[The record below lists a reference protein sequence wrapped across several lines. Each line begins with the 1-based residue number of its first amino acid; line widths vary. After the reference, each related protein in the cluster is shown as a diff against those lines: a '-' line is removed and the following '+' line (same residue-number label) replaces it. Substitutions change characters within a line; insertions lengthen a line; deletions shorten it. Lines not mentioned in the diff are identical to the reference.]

1 MKRRKGVSPV
11 VSSVLLTAIV
21 VALGTSIFLWAV
33 LLLNSYSQG
42 ISSSNLMSEEKLKE
56 DFIVEHAV
64 LNDTNRL
71 IIYVRNIGDIDV
83 KIVSIWVYNETQLLF
98 NIQLEEGIVIYS
110 QELKQIDRRVDYSW
124 VSGET
129 YKIKIVSERGNS
141 YSITVKAK

>member
-33 LLLNSYSQG
+33 LLLDSYSQG

-64 LNDTNRL
+64 LNDTNRVIL
-71 IIYVRNIGDIDV
+71 YVRNVGDIDMKV
-83 KIVSIWVYNETQLLF
+83 SSIWVYNSSGILGKVSVNQVVHLEQLV
-98 NIQLEEGIVIYS
+98 VIDVRI
-110 QELKQIDRRVDYSW
+110 ENVSW
-124 VSGET
+124 VVGEV
-129 YKIKIVSERGNS
+129 YHIKVVSERGNS
-141 YSITVKAK
+141 YTTTVRAE